1 MRKMRSGVE
10 IEMFQKNLA
19 TKLRWIYQI
28 FEDDVGYK
36 HEEHKQDL
44 KLSQSEEIE
53 YWVNKPSQK
62 RVISPHT
69 YSIRSST
76 SPDHPRKIP
85 PAGNDHRPPSLLVCS
100 LPNLTGEFVIRR
112 RVRKDICFLSLKP
125 FTIIWAI
132 IFIRLDLIK
141 AQYERIK
148 WCVSWFLCVGPGYSS
163 YEPKIY
169 IVCGLSFFV
178 GLFHWPGWLSTNP
191 DQKL

>member
-100 LPNLTGEFVIRR
+100 RVCYPSTSKKRYLLFITKAFYNNLGHYFYKARFNQSPIR
-112 RVRKDICFLSLKP
+112 
-125 FTIIWAI
+125 
-132 IFIRLDLIK
+132 
-141 AQYERIK
+141 E
-148 WCVSWFLCVGPGYSS
+148 
-163 YEPKIY
+163 
-169 IVCGLSFFV
+169 
-178 GLFHWPGWLSTNP
+178 
-191 DQKL
+191 DQIQMMR